1 MKMRGSIR
9 VIVGLLVVFGVAG
22 GIDNAT
28 DSQLLTLLMIAAAGL
43 GLMASGT
50 NAMKQYS

>member
-1 MKMRGSIR
+1 MRGSIR
-9 VIVGLLVVFGVAG
+9 AIVGLLVVFGAVG

-28 DSQLLTLLMIAAAGL
+28 NEQLLTLILVAAAGL

-50 NAMKQYS
+50 AAMQQV

>member
-1 MKMRGSIR
+1 MKGSIR

-28 DSQLLTLLMIAAAGL
+28 DGQLLALIPFALVGFGLMI
-43 GLMASGT
+43 SGA
-50 NAMKQYS
+50 NAINKQQGY